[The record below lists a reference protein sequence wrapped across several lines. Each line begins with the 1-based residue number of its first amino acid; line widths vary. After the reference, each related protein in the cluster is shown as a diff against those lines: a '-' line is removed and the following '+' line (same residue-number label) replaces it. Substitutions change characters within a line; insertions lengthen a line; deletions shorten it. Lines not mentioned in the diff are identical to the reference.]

1 MERTDVAPARTAIID
16 AGPIIHLDE
25 LGCLSLLSDFQELL
39 VTIAV
44 WKEVERHRPI
54 ALNSDQ
60 ITFVKLQAPAP
71 SIDLYALCKAFN
83 LDRGEQEALAVC
95 PLHPGAILF
104 TDDAAV
110 RLAAKTAGIR
120 AYGTLGILI
129 RAIRR
134 RQLTPAE
141 VVMVLEHIPSNSTP
155 FIRKSMLRDIID
167 KIKRECNLGNVAGQT

>member
-1 MERTDVAPARTAIID
+1 MERTDVAPVRTAILD
-16 AGPIIHLDE
+16 AGPVIHLDE

-39 VTIAV
+39 VPDAV
-44 WKEVERHRPI
+44 WKEIERHRPS
-54 ALNSDQ
+54 ALSADQ
-60 ITFVKLQAPAP
+60 ITFIKQQAPLP
-71 SIDLYALCKAFN
+71 SSALYALCEAFN

-134 RQLTPAE
+134 RQLTPTE
-141 VVMVLEHIPSNSTP
+141 VVRLLEQIPSRTTL
-155 FIRKSMLRDIID
+155 FIRKNLLQEIIEEV
-167 KIKRECNLGNVAGQT
+167 KKSAG

>member
-1 MERTDVAPARTAIID
+1 MERTDAAPLRTAILD
-16 AGPIIHLDE
+16 AGPVIHLDE
-25 LGCLSLLSDFQELL
+25 LGCLFLLSGFQELF
-39 VTIAV
+39 IPHAV
-44 WKEVERHRPI
+44 CKEIERHRPY
-54 ALNSDQ
+54 ALNSGQ

-71 SIDLYALCKAFN
+71 SSALYALCEAFN

-134 RQLTPAE
+134 KQLTLAE
-141 VVMVLEHIPSNSTP
+141 VVGLLEQVPSRTTL
-155 FIRKSMLRDIID
+155 FIRKKLLQEIIEEV
-167 KIKRECNLGNVAGQT
+167 KKNAE

>member
-1 MERTDVAPARTAIID
+1 MEKTDAAPVRTAILD

-25 LGCLSLLSDFQELL
+25 LGCLSLLSDFQEIL
-39 VTIAV
+39 VPIAV
-44 WKEVERHRPI
+44 WKEVERHRSS
-54 ALNSDQ
+54 ALSSDQ

-71 SIDLYALCKAFN
+71 SNALYSLCEAFN

-95 PLHPGAILF
+95 PLRPGAILF

-134 RQLTPAE
+134 RQFTPAE
-141 VVMVLEHIPSNSTP
+141 VVSLLEQIPLRTTL
-155 FIRKSMLRDIID
+155 FIRKKLLQEIIEEV
-167 KIKRECNLGNVAGQT
+167 KKNR

>member
-1 MERTDVAPARTAIID
+1 MERTDAAAVRTAILD

-39 VTIAV
+39 VPDAV
-44 WKEVERHRPI
+44 WKEVERHRPS
-54 ALNSDQ
+54 ALSNDQ
-60 ITFVKLQAPAP
+60 ITFLKQPPPAL
-71 SIDLYALCKAFN
+71 SSALYALCEAFN

-129 RAIRR
+129 RAIRKKH
-134 RQLTPAE
+134 LSLAE
-141 VVMVLEHIPSNSTP
+141 VVRTLEEISTRSTL
-155 FIRKSMLRDIID
+155 FIRKSLLQEVIGKVKKEHRL
-167 KIKRECNLGNVAGQT
+167 K

>member
-1 MERTDVAPARTAIID
+1 MERTDAAAVRTAILD

-39 VTIAV
+39 VPDAV
-44 WKEVERHRPI
+44 WKEVERHRPS
-54 ALNSDQ
+54 ALSNDQ
-60 ITFVKLQAPAP
+60 ITFLKQSPPAL
-71 SIDLYALCKAFN
+71 SSALYALCEAFN

-129 RAIRR
+129 RAIRKKH
-134 RQLTPAE
+134 LSPAE
-141 VVMVLEHIPSNSTP
+141 VIRTLEEISTRSTL
-155 FIRKSMLRDIID
+155 FIRKSLLQEVIGKVKKEHRL
-167 KIKRECNLGNVAGQT
+167 K